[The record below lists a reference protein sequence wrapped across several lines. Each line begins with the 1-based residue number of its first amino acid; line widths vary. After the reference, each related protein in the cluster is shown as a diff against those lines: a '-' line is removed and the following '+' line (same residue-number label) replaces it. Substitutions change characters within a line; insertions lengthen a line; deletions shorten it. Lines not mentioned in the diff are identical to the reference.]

1 MQINFI
7 NDRNQDI
14 LLLLCSF
21 VYFTLSFDFKHITC
35 ICFYTCHHNFMTE
48 ILPERLK
55 SKLINKS
62 YNCIPCQMF
71 TSLFLSTDHS
81 LYLRLHLAAAFNS
94 DESVRLYIQNIHAVL
109 YTKQLFI
116 FILYNYVTSI

>member
-21 VYFTLSFDFKHITC
+21 VYFTLSIDFKHITC

-55 SKLINKS
+55 SKLINQS

-81 LYLRLHLAAAFNS
+81 FFLRWLLLLIQMNLYVYKSKTYTQFCTLNS
-94 DESVRLYIQNIHAVL
+94 FSYLYFIIMSL
-109 YTKQLFI
+109 LFR
-116 FILYNYVTSI
+116 